1 MKTLNQ
7 AIKEAY
13 EKGYITDINDPWADL
28 DCYGNVD
35 PETTT
40 LYNCETCPLNAH
52 CVEAFDEA
60 ISGVYQ

>member
-1 MKTLNQ
+1 MQTLEQ

-13 EKGYITDINDPWADL
+13 EKGYINDINDPWADL
-28 DCYGNVD
+28 GCYGNTD

-40 LYNCETCPLNAH
+40 LYNCDECPLNAY
-52 CVEAFDEA
+52 CVEAFDES